1 MSVHFVPE
9 ALSEWKDELLL
20 SMSQSNS
27 SCIAI
32 FNQDGSLVFAN
43 EAMNAL
49 FVGEPSDSLI
59 NPTFEKLS
67 ALSSLNGE
75 PLFSGYI
82 TIGNR
87 NGLSSSIIAQ
97 AYRKN
102 SRILIVGGV
111 NAKNLL
117 EQNEAMLLL
126 NRKVNDLQRQ
136 LIKEKHGLEVTLNQL
151 NVANEKLEILNATK
165 DKFFSIIAHDL
176 RNPFG
181 SVLALSS
188 LLAKKIDAY
197 PMNRIEVFVQNMFL
211 ASKQAYN
218 LLENLLEWAR
228 VQTGKIT
235 PNPTDFLIGQSV
247 IDVLELCSPMAN
259 EKNIAL
265 NKGEVDDVSVF
276 ADKEMI
282 KAVIRNLVTN
292 AIKFTK
298 SGGEVTLSANLD
310 NDYVVCRV
318 ADNGV
323 GIEKDIAEN
332 MFRLDTMSSEPGTSE
347 EKGTGLGL
355 ILCKEFVGMNS
366 GEIWVDSTIDQGSTF
381 SFTIPVFKG

>member
-1 MSVHFVPE
+1 MPARFIPKE
-9 ALSEWKDELLL
+9 LSEWKDELLL

-32 FNQDGSLVFAN
+32 FNTDGTLIFAN

-49 FVGEPSDSLI
+49 FVGDPSSSII
-59 NPTFEKLS
+59 NPSFEKLTTFI
-67 ALSSLNGE
+67 SSNGE

-82 TIGNR
+82 TIGNTD
-87 NGLSSSIIAQ
+87 GISSSIIAQ
-97 AYRKN
+97 VYRKSN
-102 SRILIVGGV
+102 QLLIVGGV

-126 NRKVNDLQRQ
+126 NRQVNNLQRQ
-136 LIKEKHGLEVTLNQL
+136 LIKEKHGLEVTLKKL
-151 NVANEKLEILNATK
+151 NLANEKLEVLNATK

-188 LLAKKIDAY
+188 LLAKKLNTY
-197 PMNRIEVFVQNMFL
+197 PMNRLEVFVQNMFL

-218 LLENLLEWAR
+218 LLENLLEWSR

-235 PNPTDFLIGQSV
+235 PMPINFSINQAVQEVYNL
-247 IDVLELCSPMAN
+247 LSPMAN
-259 EKNIAL
+259 EKDVNLRIDSNAQ
-265 NKGEVDDVSVF
+265 VSVF

-282 KAVIRNLVTN
+282 KAVFRNLLTN

-298 SGGEVTLSANLD
+298 PGGEVAISVHPNTD
-310 NDYVVCRV
+310 NVICKV

-323 GIEKDIAEN
+323 GIDGDTVEN
-332 MFRLDTMSSEPGTSE
+332 LFRIDRMTSE
-347 EKGTGLGL
+347 AGTFDEPGTGLGL
-355 ILCKEFVGMNS
+355 ILCKDFVDMNS
-366 GEIWVDSTIDQGSTF
+366 GEIWVESTLNQGSTF
-381 SFTIPVFKG
+381 SFTVPVSKD